1 MSSRTRTR
9 RPMAEVSQIKAEIY
23 TLCETHKPLSIRQL
37 FYLMVTTGR
46 IEKTELGYGQV
57 IRMAGEMR
65 TGGEMPFQWIRD
77 DSRRRLNLAMNSTPA
92 EALSELVES
101 YRFDYQSLQ
110 PTRLEV
116 WCEKETLSGTLWPT
130 CASYRVDLLPCKGM
144 PSLTY
149 RHEAAMAA
157 NRNGRAFK
165 VLYVGDSDPTGELID
180 PSINS
185 FMRQHL
191 KVDWLGIERV
201 AVTDDQREALNLFT
215 RPPKEKG
222 VRAGPHA
229 DIGCVEVEAIAPD
242 TIREIL
248 SETIAAN
255 LDQDLLMRAA
265 QVDKAQRATI
275 AGMIESLSND
285 GE

>member
-1 MSSRTRTR
+1 MSSATRTR
-9 RPMAEVSQIKAEIY
+9 RTRAEVSQIKAEIY

-77 DSRRRLNLAMNSTPA
+77 DSRRRINLAMNSTPA
-92 EALSELVES
+92 EALSELAES

-130 CASYRVDLLPCKGM
+130 CAAYRVDLLPCKGM

-157 NRNGRAFK
+157 NRDGRPFK

-201 AVTDDQREALNLFT
+201 AVTDDQRKTLNLFT

-222 VRAGPHA
+222 ARAGRHA

-242 TIREIL
+242 TLREIL
-248 SETIAAN
+248 SEAIEAN
-255 LDQDLLMRAA
+255 LDHDLLRRAFR
-265 QVDKAQRATI
+265 VDEAQRETI
-275 AGMIESLSND
+275 AGMIESLSDDN
-285 GE
+285 E